1 MPLPDKVQ
9 SKVMA
14 LLDAEQQALTL
25 MTMNQRAIGETQYA
39 HDHNPHGD
47 KAQALARE
55 VARLQ
60 AMQPDNQARYRSLAD
75 QNAKVSR
82 YLALLPAHAELD
94 DAKPIRLKLKEGDT
108 HSKAVARL
116 RSEIMALLGER
127 SRVER
132 SSPTIAEMKA
142 AASRFVDQLATDATP
157 RLICEHG
164 KGFSL
169 AFGRGVVGEADPS
182 PTQVLAWVDPK
193 AVIRRLHEQID
204 AQPKPTNQMTF
215 GDRKKRLNEI
225 KDELFDLERIEQAH
239 IEAALGDGQII
250 DQRPNVDIRALIGMV
265 IVKDKVAA

>member
-1 MPLPDKVQ
+1 
-9 SKVMA
+9 
-14 LLDAEQQALTL
+14 
-25 MTMNQRAIGETQYA
+25 MTMNQRAISENQYA

-47 KAQALARE
+47 KAGALARE
-55 VARLQ
+55 GARLQ
-60 AMQPDNQARYRSLAD
+60 ALQPDNQAKHRALAD
-75 QNAKVSR
+75 LNAKVSR
-82 YLALLPAHAELD
+82 YLAMLPANAELD
-94 DAKPIRLKLKEGDT
+94 DARAIKAKLGKDETHLKIVT
-108 HSKAVARL
+108 RM

-132 SSPTIAEMKA
+132 SSPTITEMKA

-157 RLICEHG
+157 RLIIEHG

-169 AFGRGVVGEADPS
+169 AFGRGVIGEADPT

-215 GDRKKRLNEI
+215 ADRKKRLNEI

-239 IEAALGDGQII
+239 IEAALAEGTLIE
-250 DQRPNVDIRALIGMV
+250 QRPNVDIRALLGLV
-265 IVKDKVAA
+265 IVKQDKVAA